1 MFNKK
6 TLALVLIL
14 TFALSLSL
22 SVAAMAQD
30 EEVTLRFAWWGS
42 QSRHERT
49 LRVIEMF
56 EEEYPNIKI
65 QPEYTGWSGYWDKMN
80 AQAAG
85 DNLPDIIQHVRK
97 MMASYVENDQL
108 LALDPYIEDGSLDVS
123 KIGESYLEMGR
134 AYGKQ
139 MSLATGVNAPA
150 GYYDKELFD
159 AAGVDYPSPED
170 TWEDRA
176 EMLKKLHE
184 ELGILGA
191 ATPASQEEGNG
202 FVVWLRQHGQNFY
215 SEDGKSLGYDDDQLF
230 VDYMNYDL
238 ELIESGA
245 VQDAMQR
252 QESANAIEQDPV
264 TQGEAAS
271 ATNYWSNQLVAIS
284 NGAGKLLHPFLYPS
298 AEGQVREGRFMKPAM
313 VMTAARTTEHP
324 EEVMTFLNF
333 WFNNVEAGKVIGTDR
348 GVPTNS
354 EIRTALKAD
363 ADEYDQAVFDFIEV
377 AAENAGPVLPL
388 QPPADPEVT
397 TAFADQYWEVIYGM
411 KTPAEAA
418 ADFREEAT
426 KLLSR

>member
-6 TLALVLIL
+6 GLALLLVL
-14 TFALSLSL
+14 TFVF
-22 SVAAMAQD
+22 SVTFSAAAAAQ
-30 EEVTLRFAWWGS
+30 EEVTLRFSWWGS

-49 LRVIEMF
+49 LEVIEMF
-56 EEEYPNIKI
+56 EEEYPNINI

-97 MMASYVENDQL
+97 MMASYIENEQL
-108 LALDPYIEDGSLDVS
+108 LALDSFIEDGTLDVNN
-123 KIGESYLEMGR
+123 IGESYLEMGR

-139 MSLATGVNAPA
+139 MGLATGVNAPA

-159 AAGVDYPSPED
+159 KAGVDYPSAED
-170 TWEDRA
+170 SWEDRA

-184 ELGILGA
+184 ELGIWGA
-191 ATPASQEEGNG
+191 ATPASQQEGNG
-202 FVVWLRQHGQNFY
+202 FVVWLRQHGQSFF

-230 VDYMNYDL
+230 VDYMKYDL
-238 ELIESGA
+238 DLIESGA

-252 QESANAIEQDPV
+252 QESPDAIEQDPV
-264 TQGEAAS
+264 TQGEAAA
-271 ATNYWSNQLVAIS
+271 ATNYWSNQLPAIS
-284 NGAGKLLHPFLYPS
+284 NGAGKLLHPFVYPK
-298 AEGQVREGRFMKPAM
+298 AEGEVQEGRFMKPAM
-313 VMTAARTTEHP
+313 VMTVAKNTEHP

-354 EIRTALKAD
+354 EIRAALKAD
-363 ADEYDQAVFDFIEV
+363 ADKYDQAVFDFIEV
-377 AAENAGPVLPL
+377 AAENSGAVLPL
-388 QPPADPEVT
+388 QPPAFSEVT
-397 TAFADQYWEVIYGM
+397 QAFADAYWEVIYGVSS
-411 KTPAEAA
+411 PEEAA
-418 ADFREEAT
+418 ESFREEAT